1 MEEILMVFEK
11 LKDMIADQLDVDAEA
26 IKMESSITED
36 LHADSLDV
44 VDLIMAIEGEF
55 DLEIPDNDVENIK
68 TVGDIVNRMHDLEIR
83 GAGNMMG

>member
-1 MEEILMVFEK
+1 MVVK
-11 LKDMIADQLDVDAEA
+11 IIVDAKHCAACDMLVDAEA

-68 TVGDIVNRMHDLEIR
+68 TVGDIVNYVE
-83 GAGNMMG
+83 ANAAE

>member
-1 MEEILMVFEK
+1 MVFEK
-11 LKDMIADQLDVDAEA
+11 LKDMIADQLDVDAET

-68 TVGDIVNRMHDLEIR
+68 TVGDIVNYIE
-83 GAGNMMG
+83 ANAAE